1 MYFLCEQ
8 VDDGGYVLAAA
19 PHVRQLPEQ
28 RGGQVAGGD
37 GGAQG
42 ARQLL
47 RVALI
52 LQVDQHAGV

>member
-37 GGAQG
+37 GGTQG
-42 ARQLL
+42 ARLL
-47 RVALI
+47 YLYVMQSSLKDRR
-52 LQVDQHAGV
+52 D